1 LGHTT
6 GLHAI
11 RNRTNEEGVSAGFS
25 IVKLEWPATT
35 RFIAAGTT
43 SSLQGDAIPWAV
55 RQSEIL
61 LKAFL
66 FRRNATTPND
76 GIGAYYLFQDAD
88 GVACWAP
95 YNNGNPSYEQ
105 RVMGLYSD
113 FGVNVDIR
121 SGSLSILP
129 PLFAPS

>member
-11 RNRTNEEGVSAGFS
+11 QNRTNEEGVPAGFS
-25 IVKLEWPATT
+25 VVKLEWPATT
-35 RFIAAGTT
+35 LFIAAGTI
-43 SSLQGDAIPWAV
+43 SSLNGDVIPWAE
-55 RQSEIL
+55 RQLEIL
-61 LKAFL
+61 RKAFL
-66 FRRNATTPND
+66 FRRNATSASD
-76 GIGAYYLFQDAD
+76 GIGAFYLFQDRD
-88 GVACWAP
+88 GVACWTA

-105 RVMGLYSD
+105 RVIGLYSD

-129 PLFAPS
+129 PRFAPS